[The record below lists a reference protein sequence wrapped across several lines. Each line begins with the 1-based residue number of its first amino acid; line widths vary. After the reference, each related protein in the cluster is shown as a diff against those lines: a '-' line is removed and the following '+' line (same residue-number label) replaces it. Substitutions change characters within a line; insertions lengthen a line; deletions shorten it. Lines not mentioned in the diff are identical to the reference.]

1 MRSGGFTQQL
11 LWDYRIQLIPLACL
25 AIVQSPDERA
35 LAERKSVIRI
45 LIADDHAVI
54 RAGVRTILMSRADI
68 EVDEA
73 VDGAEAVG
81 KALRFKPD
89 LVILDLTMPVM
100 GGYAAAVE
108 LRRVVPEIPVLFF
121 SIHDGP
127 QLIRDAKEV
136 GARGFLRKSDA
147 AYALLDAVDELV
159 NCKGTFFPESA
170 ETEVFS
176 Q

>member
-1 MRSGGFTQQL
+1 M
-11 LWDYRIQLIPLACL
+11 
-25 AIVQSPDERA
+25 
-35 LAERKSVIRI
+35 IRI

-54 RAGVRTILMSRADI
+54 RAGVRAILTSRADI

-73 VDGAEAVG
+73 VDGAEAVA

-108 LRRVVPEIPVLFF
+108 LRRLAPEIPVLFF
-121 SIHDGP
+121 SIHEGT

-136 GARGFLRKSDA
+136 GARGFLKKSDA

-159 NCKGTFFPESA
+159 TYKGTYFPES
-170 ETEVFS
+170 TESQVFTR
-176 Q
+176 

>member
-1 MRSGGFTQQL
+1 
-11 LWDYRIQLIPLACL
+11 
-25 AIVQSPDERA
+25 
-35 LAERKSVIRI
+35 VIRI

-81 KALRFKPD
+81 KALRCKPD

-100 GGYAAAVE
+100 GGYMAAAE
-108 LRRVVPEIPVLFF
+108 LRRLAPEIPVLFF
-121 SIHDGP
+121 SIQESA
-127 QLIRDAKEV
+127 QLIRDAKEI
-136 GARGFLRKSDA
+136 GARGFVRKSDS

-159 NCKGTFFPESA
+159 TYKGTFFPEPR
-170 ETEVFS
+170 ETEVFTR
-176 Q
+176 

>member
-1 MRSGGFTQQL
+1 MKEKYL
-11 LWDYRIQLIPLACL
+11 
-25 AIVQSPDERA
+25 
-35 LAERKSVIRI
+35 IRI

-54 RAGVRTILMSRADI
+54 RAGVRTILTSRADI

-108 LRRVVPEIPVLFF
+108 LRRLAPEIPVLFF
-121 SIHDGP
+121 SIHEGP

-136 GARGFLRKSDA
+136 GARGFLKKSDA
-147 AYALLDAVDELV
+147 ACALLDAVDELV
-159 NCKGTFFPESA
+159 TYKGTFFPESA
-170 ETEVFS
+170 ETQVFTC
-176 Q
+176 

>member
-1 MRSGGFTQQL
+1 MLPEIYTAIAWGLQDSA
-11 LWDYRIQLIPLACL
+11 YPLAFVSYSTFTDDTL
-25 AIVQSPDERA
+25 SEERNY
-35 LAERKSVIRI
+35 VIRI

-54 RAGVRTILMSRADI
+54 RAGVRTILTSRADI
-68 EVDEA
+68 EVHEA
-73 VDGAEAVG
+73 ADGAEAVG

-100 GGYAAAVE
+100 GGYAAAIE
-108 LRRVVPEIPVLFF
+108 LRRVAPEIPVLFF
-121 SIHDGP
+121 SIHEGA

-159 NCKGTFFPESA
+159 TYKGTFFPEA
-170 ETEVFS
+170 TGTEVFT